1 MIYPMPIRRE
11 LRDLYPAHWSALSRR
26 VRFERPGGVCQG
38 CGLPHGSTRS
48 GKNMA

>member
-11 LRDLYPAHWSALSRR
+11 LRDLYPAHWSVLSRR